1 MLKKSSL
8 LILSIL
14 LSSSMLFAQG
24 FHLGA
29 KFGTDIQK
37 VTGKPFSDKFAFGY
51 HLGLYGEIMINSK
64 ISIQPELYYSAANFD
79 TASNFSTVYN
89 SITLSKLKFGYI
101 NVPIL
106 LSIKASKNFA
116 IQAGPRFAILTDKSL
131 SIKSNA
137 SNAVKSGDV
146 SMVAGVQFSFSKVR
160 VYGRYQIGLSDLNN
174 TDNETLGKW
183 KSQTIHIGVGINIL

>member
-101 NVPIL
+101 NEQGEEI
-106 LSIKASKNFA
+106 IECKFDY
-116 IQAGPRFAILTDKSL
+116 IGPFR
-131 SIKSNA
+131 NGR
-137 SNAVKSGDV
+137 AVVK
-146 SMVAGVQFSFSKVR
+146 
-160 VYGRYQIGLSDLNN
+160 LN
-174 TDNETLGKW
+174 GKLEIIDTEGAVITEGNHGGE
-183 KSQTIHIGVGINIL
+183 Q